1 MIQTDF
7 LKQHPVFWSRLGFPY
22 DPPLKN
28 EHGAPLVFTEN
39 FDKQLST
46 HRDFMA
52 AGVKIHTSILH
63 LGWMGINEYD
73 YSLTDRV
80 LNSLFAQ
87 RDDIY
92 SIPRIKLNV
101 PIDWCKANPEEVFVY
116 FGGPETAEEIASLVG
131 TEQHDYLGY
140 EAPNGYYR
148 AGDYVDPRPNVG
160 GMIARQSF
168 SSQKWLQDAGE
179 ALSRLIDHLEASPY
193 ADRILGYHIAYGTS
207 GETVLWGRINKR
219 YGDYG
224 IANKKA
230 FYEYGIR
237 RYGSRQA
244 LSDAWDQPQINEHNV
259 RIPTPD
265 MRVGTAESL
274 DAFLRGRPCDR
285 LAIDYDLFTSETNA
299 KAVEHFGKIVK
310 RKTDKLVGA
319 FYGYSLYVDNAAY
332 TGHLALDQLLH
343 SPYIDFFAAPKAYSR
358 SEAGEPGGEIC
369 PAQSINLSKL
379 FVDEMDNRTYLAT
392 ECDEDKRQG
401 LVPDGL
407 SDTLAV
413 LWREFSKNLAH
424 NSGFWWMDLG
434 GGWFASEPIM
444 TTIQKMVTLNRQ
456 LRSLPHHSR
465 ADMLIVF
472 DERSMLSVR
481 ESHHLHAGFLRE
493 FINET
498 NVSGVIADVYRA
510 SDLPRLDLTRY
521 RLIVFAYNFYMD
533 TATRAII
540 ASLPSYVTVAFSY
553 VAGAWDENGF
563 SFQKAEE
570 ITGHR
575 FALDNPTDYDFPAI
589 RAQRLETA
597 HENTVVFTK
606 PYIDSRIIR
615 SLAKTAGCHIYTD
628 TADVTVYGDNRFIGV
643 FNKHSGGTLHLK
655 ERGTYRDQI
664 SNTVFCDTDTI
675 PLPSEEKSALFLI
688 REDA

>member
-1 MIQTDF
+1 M
-7 LKQHPVFWSRLGFPY
+7 FWSRLGFPY

-39 FDKQLST
+39 FERQLST

-63 LGWMGINEYD
+63 LGWMGVDEYD

-80 LNSLFAQ
+80 LDSLFAQ
-87 RDDIY
+87 GDDIY
-92 SIPRIKLNV
+92 YIPRIKLNV
-101 PIDWCKANPEEVFVY
+101 SIDWCKANPEEVFVY
-116 FGGPETAEEIASLVG
+116 FGGPETAEEIAAMVG
-131 TEQHDYLGY
+131 TEHHDYLGY

-148 AGDYVDPRPNVG
+148 AGDYVDLRPNVG

-168 SSQKWLQDAGE
+168 SSKKWLHDAGE
-179 ALSRLIDHLEASPY
+179 ALSRLIDHLESSRY

-237 RYGSRQA
+237 RYGNQEA
-244 LSDAWDQPQINEHNV
+244 LAKSWQQPQINEKNV
-259 RIPTPD
+259 RIPSPD
-265 MRVGTAESL
+265 MRVGNADSL
-274 DAFLRGRPCDR
+274 ETFLRGRDCDR
-285 LAIDYDLFTSETNA
+285 IIVDYDLFTSEVNA
-299 KAVEHFGKIVK
+299 AALEYFGEIVK
-310 RKTDKLVGA
+310 RKTNKLVGA

-332 TGHLALDQLLH
+332 TGHLALERLLC
-343 SPYIDFFAAPKAYSR
+343 SPYIDFFAAPKAYDR

-392 ECDEDKRQG
+392 ECDEDKQKG
-401 LVPDGL
+401 LVPTGL
-407 SDTLAV
+407 SDTLTV

-424 NSGFWWMDLG
+424 DSGFWWMDLG

-444 TTIQKMVTLNRQ
+444 QSVQKMVTLNKQ
-456 LRSLPHHSR
+456 LRAIPHKSR

-481 ESHHLHAGFLRE
+481 ESSDLHAGFLRE

-498 NVSGVIADVYRA
+498 NASGIIADVYRA
-510 SDLPRLDLTRY
+510 TDLSRLDLSRY
-521 RLIVFAYNFYMD
+521 KFIVFAYNFYMD
-533 TATRAII
+533 KTTRDII
-540 ASLPSYVTVAFSY
+540 ASLPSTVTIAFSY
-553 VAGAWDENGF
+553 TAGVWDENGF
-563 SFQKAEE
+563 SLEKAECV
-570 ITGHR
+570 TGHR
-575 FALDNPTDYDFPAI
+575 FIPCNNTDYDFPAI
-589 RAQRLETA
+589 RAERLPNA
-597 HENTVVFTK
+597 RENTLVFTK
-606 PYIDSRIIR
+606 PYIEGSVIR
-615 SLAKTAGCHIYTD
+615 TIAKAAGCHIYTD
-628 TADVTVYGDNRFIGV
+628 TADVTVYGDNRFISA
-643 FNKHSGGTLHLK
+643 FNKQAGGALTLPDCS
-655 ERGTYRDQI
+655 TYRDI
-664 SNTVFCDTDTI
+664 ITGTIFTDTNSI
-675 PLPSEEKSALFLI
+675 PLPQRSNAVMVLVKE
-688 REDA
+688 